1 VKAQQS
7 VVVKAQQ
14 SVDLELE
21 LAITPEQR
29 ARGLMYR
36 ESVAAN
42 QGMLFIYER
51 PRYLGFWML
60 NTLIPLDIA
69 YLDTRGEIRQIGQMQ
84 PCERQSCPAYRS
96 EHLVNQALEMAAGE
110 FARLGIEVG
119 DQLVAGACHAH

>member
-1 VKAQQS
+1 MAS
-7 VVVKAQQ
+7 CI
-14 SVDLELE
+14 E
-21 LAITPEQR
+21 
-29 ARGLMYR
+29 

-96 EHLVNQALEMAAGE
+96 EHLVNQAFRNGGGRIREI
-110 FARLGIEVG
+110 R
-119 DQLVAGACHAH
+119 H